1 MQRSSS
7 NRPRRKIGAG
17 KGGSPGRHTVERAT
31 PRHTH
36 TQYLSKGRKTVT
48 TRALRLY
55 FQSNLNLEHICRGT
69 QCVQWVAQP
78 GPAQRH
84 GSEGRRPA
92 AVRLRHPDRTPF
104 IRLTTGFGLG
114 LRLRKNGYALSGV
127 DGLRTGPPTGDRDR
141 PRRSTAAASG
151 GGGGGSESG
160 EPANRTAGSAPD
172 NMTRKSARAHARARG
187 LFSLSRTSPKCQW
200 RRPLSSIRAAPFLHH
215 RFFDDR
221 YRHQCSRGVAE
232 TAPVKE
238 PKPARLGHC

>member
-1 MQRSSS
+1 M
-7 NRPRRKIGAG
+7 
-17 KGGSPGRHTVERAT
+17 ERAT

-114 LRLRKNGYALSGV
+114 LRLRKNGYALSGL

-151 GGGGGSESG
+151 ESDCRIGAGQHDSE
-160 EPANRTAGSAPD
+160 E
-172 NMTRKSARAHARARG
+172 RKGTCTSARAFFA
-187 LFSLSRTSPKCQW
+187 FSDFTEVPV
-200 RRPLSSIRAAPFLHH
+200 AAASV
-215 RFFDDR
+215 FD
-221 YRHQCSRGVAE
+221 
-232 TAPVKE
+232 
-238 PKPARLGHC
+238 